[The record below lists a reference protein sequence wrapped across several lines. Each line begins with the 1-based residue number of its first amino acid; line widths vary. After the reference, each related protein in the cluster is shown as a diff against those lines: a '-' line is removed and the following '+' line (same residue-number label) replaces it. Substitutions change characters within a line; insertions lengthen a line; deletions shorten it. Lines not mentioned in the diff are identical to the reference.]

1 MSNFNLSEGSF
12 LALLDNVTVLQVVG
26 GEVDRVLG
34 VERSQLGSCMRCRRL
49 VAAPGQELC
58 ARCARVIASL

>member
-1 MSNFNLSEGSF
+1 MCLF
-12 LALLDNVTVLQVVG
+12 VLQVVG

-34 VERSQLGSCMRCRRL
+34 VERSQLGSCVRCRRL

-58 ARCARVIASL
+58 ARCATVIASL